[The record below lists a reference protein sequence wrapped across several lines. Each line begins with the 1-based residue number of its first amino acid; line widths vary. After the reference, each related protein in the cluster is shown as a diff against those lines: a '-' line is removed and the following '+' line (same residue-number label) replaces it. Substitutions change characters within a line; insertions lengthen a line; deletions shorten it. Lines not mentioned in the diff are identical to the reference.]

1 MNYRQKPYR
10 AHILAEIFFAKA
22 ALGGVLLFLSLVQF
36 PRAAGGV
43 LLVSIPSTIFQG
55 GRRGRRVMGRSFCI
69 QPFTGYD
76 IFLAILAA
84 LNFHTP
90 KETRRKIK
98 QSRSSLSDRSP
109 WGMEG

>member
-1 MNYRQKPYR
+1 MNYRQKPYQR
-10 AHILAEIFFAKA
+10 AHILAEIF
-22 ALGGVLLFLSLVQF
+22 LQRPLWGVLSFLSLVQF

-76 IFLAILAA
+76 IFLA
-84 LNFHTP
+84 
-90 KETRRKIK
+90 
-98 QSRSSLSDRSP
+98 SSLL
-109 WGMEG
+109 